1 MLEVKPILPQHW
13 PLLKDVRLRALADA
27 PYAFGTTLAEAQAY
41 SDAEWQARARRF
53 SELPPAAGC
62 ITYWDNTPCGMAS
75 AYLPAER
82 PDAAELTAFWVA
94 PEHRGRG
101 VADALITFIVNW
113 ASAQSLAVLEATVV
127 EDNHRAI
134 AFYKRMGFQA
144 TGHSEPFRG
153 DPSKRILLL
162 AKRL

>member
-1 MLEVKPILPQHW
+1 MLEIKPILPKDW

-27 PYAFGTTLAEAQAY
+27 PCAFGTTLAEAQAY

-62 ITYWDNTPCGMAS
+62 SAYFSDAPCGLAC
-75 AYLPAER
+75 AYLSAR
-82 PDAAELTAFWVA
+82 PQAAGLTSFWVA
-94 PEHRGRG
+94 PEQRGLG
-101 VADALITFIVNW
+101 VADALVTFLANW
-113 ASAQSLAVLEATVV
+113 ASSQGLATLEADVV

-153 DPSKRILLL
+153 DILKRILLL
-162 AKRL
+162 AKTL